1 MFAKKEG
8 LTLGKRVLLPA
19 LALCGGAAG
28 FCLRKW
34 QWLSAYDRETELFIE
49 GAPAT
54 YALLALLAVVA
65 VALLVLGKMLKQE
78 EINLP
83 LAQLTDASI
92 SDSCLRPY
100 RIAKE
105 QGCKFYV
112 GSDSHHPKGFVDVCD
127 KFRLAADM
135 LGLTENDQF
144 VLE

>member
-65 VALLVLGKMLKQE
+65 VALLVLGKMLKQ
-78 EINLP
+78 
-83 LAQLTDASI
+83 
-92 SDSCLRPY
+92 
-100 RIAKE
+100 
-105 QGCKFYV
+105 
-112 GSDSHHPKGFVDVCD
+112 GFVLRHRCFCPNKQGSVGQ
-127 KFRLAADM
+127 A
-135 LGLTENDQF
+135 
-144 VLE
+144 